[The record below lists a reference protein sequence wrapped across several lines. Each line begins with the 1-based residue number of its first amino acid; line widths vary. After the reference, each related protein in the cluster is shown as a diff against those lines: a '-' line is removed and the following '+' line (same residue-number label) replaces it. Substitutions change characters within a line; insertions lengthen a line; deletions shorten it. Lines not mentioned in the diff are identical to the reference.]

1 MMTLVKVN
9 SKKELV
15 QLKNGVIYEVC
26 ECEQQMTEE
35 EMKKYLEQNKLKC
48 LMKNDIFSSICK
60 T

>member
-1 MMTLVKVN
+1 MMTLIKVN

-26 ECEQQMTEE
+26 ECEQVMSEE
-35 EMKKYLEQNKLKC
+35 EMKKYLEENKLKC
-48 LMKNDIFSSICK
+48 LMKKDMFSSI